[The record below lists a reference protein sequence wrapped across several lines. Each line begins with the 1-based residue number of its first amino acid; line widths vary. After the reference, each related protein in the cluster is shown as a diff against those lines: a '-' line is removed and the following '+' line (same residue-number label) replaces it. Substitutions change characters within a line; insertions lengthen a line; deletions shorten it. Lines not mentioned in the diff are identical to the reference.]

1 MQQGLAVI
9 NPQQLERTL
18 MASNYAQQVMQQQ
31 PQAWQADYAQ
41 DQFLVPL
48 SGSHIHNLVQ
58 QTLSGDITEQAWMQ
72 ATRQLRARLMLRWI
86 WQDANALTT
95 VVQLTRELSDF
106 ADACIASAV
115 ALAKIPLLARYGE
128 PVGDDGRIQ
137 QLIVIG
143 MGKLGA
149 QELNLS
155 SDIDLI
161 FAFDESG
168 ETNGQKSQG
177 QKSIDNQQFCIQW
190 GQGVIKLLDQ
200 VTQDGF
206 VFRVDM
212 RLRPWGDGS
221 ALAISHTALER
232 YLAQHGREWER
243 YAWIK
248 ARAITGGAA
257 ADLLMDMT
265 RPFVYRRYVDYSA
278 IAAMRDMKGM
288 IEREVQRR
296 NTLDDI
302 KLGAG
307 GIREIEFIVQVFQL
321 IYGGAKRELRVK
333 HCLVALQRLSEL
345 DLISMHDVAQL
356 RDSYLF
362 LRRLEHAIQAMDDQQ
377 TQTLPTQLDIQARMA
392 QVLGFADWTALLDK
406 LQQVRAVVSQQFAQL
421 ISERSDN
428 QPDTQIGQPQRQLLN
443 QLQQQVD
450 ESSWQLLQRFWD
462 SQAVKKLPEVAR
474 LRLDAF
480 WPALLNILLKKPDP
494 QVAQTALVRL
504 IPLIESILRRSV
516 YLVMLVENQGALQR
530 LVDMVSI
537 SPWISE
543 ELTHYPVLLDEFLST
558 DFELPSRPDL
568 ENSLR
573 QLLLRV
579 ERDDLEEQLRVL
591 RLFKKSQ
598 VLAVAAS
605 DVLAERPLMKVSDAL
620 TDIAEVVLNSSLN
633 LALQAVYARHGL
645 PRRSNGDSLTLD
657 NAAFAVVGYGKLGGI
672 ELGYSSDL
680 DLVFLHDVDEQSDSD
695 GQKSISGM
703 EFCVKVAQKL
713 MSLLT
718 TQTLDGRAYEVDT
731 RLRPSG
737 QAGVLVS
744 SLTAFEHYQQ
754 KSAWLWEHQALVR
767 ARSVAGDMVVRAQF
781 EQIRCQILTR
791 PRDNGWVRIEVNNM
805 RQKMKDHLGSS
816 PDQQKAGIFHLKQD
830 AGGIVDIEFMAQYAV
845 LAWSGTNPDL
855 ARFSDNV
862 RILNDTAT
870 AGCLSRSDADALT
883 AAYLRERTESHR
895 LALAQQPLQVN
906 AANWFETRKVVCTL
920 WQRLIDPAL
929 VSGLIDPAF

>member
-1 MQQGLAVI
+1 MADIQQADQSGTIGLV
-9 NPQQLERTL
+9 NSEQYERTL
-18 MASNYAQQVMQQQ
+18 LASNYARQVMQQLPDMWMQ
-31 PQAWQADYAQ
+31 DYAI
-41 DQFLVPL
+41 DQFLPVL
-48 SGSHIHNLVQ
+48 TTEQINMLVQ
-58 QTLSGDITEQAWMQ
+58 QTLDTCSEESLWMKK
-72 ATRQLRARLMLRWI
+72 ARQLRARLMLRWI
-86 WQDANALTT
+86 WQDANELTD
-95 VVQLTRELSDF
+95 VIQLTRELSDF
-106 ADACIASAV
+106 ADACIVSAV
-115 ALAKIPLLARYGE
+115 KLAKQPLITRYGE
-128 PVGDDGRIQ
+128 PIGEENGQVQD
-137 QLIVIG
+137 LIVIG

-161 FAFDESG
+161 FAFDEAG
-168 ETNGQKSQG
+168 ATNGR
-177 QKSIDNQQFCIQW
+177 KSIDNQQFCIQW
-190 GQGVIKLLDQ
+190 GQSVIRMLDQ
-200 VTQDGF
+200 VTADGF

-221 ALAISHTALER
+221 ALAISHAALER

-248 ARAITGGAA
+248 ARAITGDKAGQ
-257 ADLLMDMT
+257 LLMDMT
-265 RPFVYRRYVDYSA
+265 RPFVYRRYVDYTA
-278 IAAMRDMKGM
+278 IAAMRDMKAM

-296 NTLDDI
+296 DSEDDI

-321 IYGGAKRELRVK
+321 IYGGARRELRVK
-333 HCLVALQRLSEL
+333 HCLTALQRLGEAG
-345 DLISMHDVAQL
+345 LIEPVDVNALQ
-356 RDSYLF
+356 DSYLF
-362 LRRLEHAIQAMDDQQ
+362 LRRLEHAIQAVDDQQ
-377 TQTLPTQLDIQARMA
+377 TQLLPTQPEIQARIA
-392 QVLGFADWTALLDK
+392 QILHFKDWSAFLEQ
-406 LQQVRAVVSQQFAQL
+406 LQQVRQVVSQQFAQL
-421 ISERSDN
+421 INDRSETLENHNDSES
-428 QPDTQIGQPQRQLLN
+428 LLA
-443 QLQQQVD
+443 LQQKID
-450 ESSWQLLQRFWD
+450 EATWQLVQNFWN
-462 SQAVKKLPEVAR
+462 SSAIKKLPENAR

-480 WPALLNILLKKPDP
+480 WPALIRILLKKQNP
-494 QVAQTALVRL
+494 QLALTRL

-530 LVDMVSI
+530 LVDIVSV
-537 SPWISE
+537 SPWIAE

-558 DFELPSRPDL
+558 DFELPSRHDL
-568 ENSLR
+568 QDNLR

-579 ERDDLEEQLRVL
+579 ERDDIEEQMRVL

-620 TDIAEVVLNSSLN
+620 TDIAEVVLQASLH
-633 LALQAVYARHGL
+633 LALDSVYAKHGL
-645 PRRSNGDSLTLD
+645 PKRSNDESLTLD
-657 NAAFAVVGYGKLGGI
+657 APAFAIVGYGKLGGI
-672 ELGYSSDL
+672 ELGYGSDL
-680 DLVFLHDVDEQSDSD
+680 DLVFLHDVDEQSDTD
-695 GQKSISGM
+695 GKKSISGM

-744 SLTAFEHYQQ
+744 SLNAFAHYQE

-767 ARSVAGDMVVRAQF
+767 ARSIAGDALVRQRF
-781 EQIRCQILTR
+781 EQIRHQILTR
-791 PRDNGWVRIEVNNM
+791 PRDEAWVRAEVKSM

-816 PDQQKAGIFHLKQD
+816 SDQQKAGIFHLKQD

-862 RILNDTAT
+862 RILDDTAT

-883 AAYLRERTESHR
+883 AAYLRERTTSHR
-895 LALAQQPLQVN
+895 LALAQQSMQVQ
-906 AANWFETRKVVCTL
+906 AADWFETRKVVCTL
-920 WQRLIDPAL
+920 WQRLIDPAAIA
-929 VSGLIDPAF
+929 GMDD